1 MGRIA
6 AKYRLCRCR
15 CKINGV
21 MKEDTSLP
29 PPPSPPFPP
38 LILFIFPWLSRL
50 LHFPNPYPAST
61 SAWLFSPT
69 LLCSDPS
76 FRSCRLPRILLRFH
90 FLQILSDVHPLSSC
104 SLLVDTCSRPKPSV
118 NCSRLQTNSPNARV
132 GLFTVYADCCSF
144 LFFFFLFY
152 IASLPYRNPS
162 LQLNHKPSLP
172 SFHLAPYFAIFPAFS
187 RRRMH
192 GRRASAGER

>member
-29 PPPSPPFPP
+29 PPQSSLSSRGSLNFSTFLTPIRHQHP
-38 LILFIFPWLSRL
+38 L
-50 LHFPNPYPAST
+50 
-61 SAWLFSPT
+61 LFSPT

-76 FRSCRLPRILLRFH
+76 FRNCRLPRILLRFH

-132 GLFTVYADCCSF
+132 GLFTVYADCSSF